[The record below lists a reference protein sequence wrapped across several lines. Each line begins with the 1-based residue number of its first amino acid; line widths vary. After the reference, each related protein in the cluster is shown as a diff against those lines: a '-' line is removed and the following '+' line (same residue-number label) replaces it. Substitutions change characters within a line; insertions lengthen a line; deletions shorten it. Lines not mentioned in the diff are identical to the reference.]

1 MLYSATFSEHK
12 PARAFGRLVGAASPP
27 PIGAGTGDPCRRDYR
42 RPVIIQGLT
51 IKSLAAISG
60 ANISYVHAAL
70 RCTPEEREQVRR
82 GERPLVLPKDTARPS
97 SAPTVFDWHAV
108 DDDALVEAVRMIGI
122 DRTIDAAV
130 AAEHARA

>member
-1 MLYSATFSEHK
+1 MLYSATFSNTS
-12 PARAFGRLVGAASPP
+12 PRALSGASLAQHLRRLSAPERAILAAE
-27 PIGAGTGDPCRRDYR
+27 IIDGT
-42 RPVIIQGLT
+42 VIIQGLT
-51 IKSLAAISG
+51 IKAIAAISG

-122 DRTIDAAV
+122 DRTIDAAI